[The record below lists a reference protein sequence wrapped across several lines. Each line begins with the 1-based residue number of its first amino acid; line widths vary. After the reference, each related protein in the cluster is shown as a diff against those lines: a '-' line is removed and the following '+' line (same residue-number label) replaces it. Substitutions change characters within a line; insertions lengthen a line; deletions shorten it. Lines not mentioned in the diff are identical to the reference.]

1 MRLRPLEIRFLSWN
15 DRWENKHY
23 VKNSNLIGKTRY
35 LFCFSFVHQGTF
47 LQSRW
52 CSPAGELAR
61 AWQIFKENGGRSTM
75 RWNTFTDVAFMET
88 YKQAVTHMFWRK
100 YRQSLW
106 RLVEFREDIACF
118 QNIQALVFRNFVS
131 TLYQEHPTLL
141 CSFIWI
147 LLMQISYSKL
157 QILKWNHRAP
167 KS

>member
-1 MRLRPLEIRFLSWN
+1 M
-15 DRWENKHY
+15 
-23 VKNSNLIGKTRY
+23 
-35 LFCFSFVHQGTF
+35 LFF
-47 LQSRW
+47 
-52 CSPAGELAR
+52 CSCGNVFTIKVVFACRGISR

-75 RWNTFTDVAFMET
+75 KWNTFTDVAFMENI
-88 YKQAVTHMFWRK
+88 QASSYSYVLEEISPIFVETF
-100 YRQSLW
+100 
-106 RLVEFREDIACF
+106 VEFREDIACF